1 MSLPVTKTSYTQLTN
16 ALWFHSRFSLQMQR
30 NPCRKKGYKQR
41 RRLPLTVTTR
51 DSEHKGRGYRPLR
64 IVKGKKS
71 KLTSDGPLCLCTTQ
85 SEAPG
90 VITENGTR
98 QTICKH
104 MLYWQHQNPQTRNG
118 SQSFQKAFRNNKGRK
133 CHRRRRKRRRRRR
146 SLDQKNEKMKTHDRR
161 TTQDRSRKKTKK
173 SSTIE
178 KRYAKLKQNADTR
191 FDTQIERQ
199 FVTQI

>member
-118 SQSFQKAFRNNKGRK
+118 SQSFQKAFRNNTARK
-133 CHRRRRKRRRRRR
+133 CHRRRRRRR
-146 SLDQKNEKMKTHDRR
+146 SLDKKNEKMKTHDRR

>member
-30 NPCRKKGYKQR
+30 NSCRKKGYKQR

-51 DSEHKGRGYRPLR
+51 DSKHKGRASRPLR
-64 IVKGKKS
+64 IVKDKKS

-90 VITENGTR
+90 VITENGTM

-104 MLYWQHQNPQTRNG
+104 MLCWLNQNPQTRNG

-133 CHRRRRKRRRRRR
+133 SHRRRRRN
-146 SLDQKNEKMKTHDRR
+146 LDQKTEKKKTHDMR
-161 TTQDRSRKKTKK
+161 TTQDRSRKKTKNRVRLR
-173 SSTIE
+173 SGT
-178 KRYAKLKQNADTR
+178 QN
-191 FDTQIERQ
+191 
-199 FVTQI
+199 

>member
-1 MSLPVTKTSYTQLTN
+1 MVPFVCARQ
-16 ALWFHSRFSLQMQR
+16 
-30 NPCRKKGYKQR
+30 
-41 RRLPLTVTTR
+41 
-51 DSEHKGRGYRPLR
+51 
-64 IVKGKKS
+64 
-71 KLTSDGPLCLCTTQ
+71 Q

-118 SQSFQKAFRNNKGRK
+118 SQSFQKAFRNNTARK
-133 CHRRRRKRRRRRR
+133 CHRRRRRRR
-146 SLDQKNEKMKTHDRR
+146 SLDKKNEKMKTHDRR

-199 FVTQI
+199 FVTQIWRDNLRPQFRARRSRAKDLQAIWRRDRSLSLSLSLSLSGSAAHHRWRGSDRHHRWPCTCSSSHPLLGTL